1 MKISTFITQPCVE
14 FHDDQYETEPD
25 YIQCL
30 ARVVRA
36 YTSDDIGRD
45 DTAIPLA
52 IRISALNPHI
62 PDEPEEEITELR
74 SIYNEE
80 GRPYLRHAAAIIPAT
95 NGAFWAVYPF
105 SSGLATEVD
114 EYQEDYARSVWYF
127 PPNATKET
135 DGIPIGRYEDGW
147 VIPDPRDYT
156 KDTAYPDPARVA
168 PLDSLRK
175 SHPSG
180 ASYTNVRVPIEYDS
194 GILEELHFR
203 STGSFSDDLRDFLH
217 QFVPWESPIPGEK
230 LCVDVLVCC
239 GGYYWDRVADE
250 KTPRF
255 RLSNTLRLFVPTTS
269 FVKEFSIP
277 DEKEVTTTA
286 DSDARLAQTIA
297 TPMRMRSYKWAGYHL
312 GSTVIA
318 LKSRPG
324 NIVVGGGCVV
334 SEQYSEKEPKSRK
347 WFKRDEGPLKD
358 IMYPGHMIPLQVHV
372 NAYTRKEGDYV
383 THKVYRLVCDVSTKR
398 RYLFGEEE
406 NPPINICTKELL
418 KAGETVFL
426 RRNYAPILYP
436 TILEVGNEI
445 ITYGGDFFKFDVPP
459 EVQETYKWP
468 EKTKEHPI
476 IGLNHFFHCM
486 INENESDRVFN
497 VPLLSCQY
505 ARIRVRYHHKALI
518 WKPLNIGG
526 AHGIA
531 EGAVPIPYPDDGK
544 IVLVGGA
551 ETEGAAVCGGYQ
563 VCGNDGEKYPN
574 TLSPFDKIRV
584 NTDNAYPATSIRNI
598 PLYSKIIPV
607 LSTKTEF
614 AAFELGM
621 DTLKYDCLHS
631 PAIQLGSSDYFVLP
645 HSVMKYEYPPEYST
659 NATLIRRRKTRSLTP
674 EELKGDD
681 VKALW
686 DAYARM
692 FVSEVV
698 GMPVRCK
705 NQYRDEDSPYHYQV
719 SHPVRGSIG
728 AITVEENKEYWIY
741 DLGYGME
748 PAKYYHIEIVTTAKS
763 LLPHDGRSGS
773 TRLDAG
779 VSTLVFNKTL
789 PYPGKWDGGEK

>member
-1 MKISTFITQPCVE
+1 MKISSFITQPCVE
-14 FHDDQYETEPD
+14 FHDDQYETDPD

-30 ARVVRA
+30 ARVVRS
-36 YTSDDIGRD
+36 YTSDDIDRD

-62 PDEPEEEITELR
+62 PDEPDEEIPELR

-80 GRPYLRHAAAIIPAT
+80 RRPYLRHAAAIIPAT

-105 SSGLATEVD
+105 SSGLTTADD

-127 PPNATKET
+127 PPNATKES
-135 DGIPIGRYEDGW
+135 DGIPIGRYEYGW
-147 VIPDPRDYT
+147 IIPDPKEYKADT
-156 KDTAYPDPARVA
+156 KHEPARVA

-180 ASYTNVRVPIEYDS
+180 ASYTNVRVPIEYDT
-194 GILEELHFR
+194 GVLEGLHFQ
-203 STGSFSDDLRDFLH
+203 STGKFSDDLRNFLQ
-217 QFVPWESPIPGEK
+217 QFVPWEPLIPGEK

-239 GGYYWDRVADE
+239 GGYYWDRFAND
-250 KTPRF
+250 KKQRF
-255 RLSNTLRLFVPTTS
+255 QLSNTLRLFVPTTS
-269 FVKEFSIP
+269 FVKEFSIV
-277 DEKEVTTTA
+277 DQKEIAITA
-286 DSDARLAQTIA
+286 DSEARLAQTIA
-297 TPMRMRSYKWAGYHL
+297 TPMKMQNEQAGYHL

-318 LKSRPG
+318 LKSKPG
-324 NIVVGGGCVV
+324 TIVIGGGCVV
-334 SEQYSEKEPKSRK
+334 SKQYSTTDPKGRSWFQRDKES
-347 WFKRDEGPLKD
+347 LKD
-358 IMYPGHMIPLQVHV
+358 IMYPGHVIPLRVRLS
-372 NAYTRKEGDYV
+372 AYDIKEDEFITY
-383 THKVYRLVCDVSTKR
+383 KVYRLVCDVNPR
-398 RYLFGEEE
+398 RRLLFGGTK
-406 NPPINICTKELL
+406 NPPINICSTELL
-418 KAGETVFL
+418 KNSNTL
-426 RRNYAPILYP
+426 SLHRNYAPILYP

-445 ITYGGDFFKFDVPP
+445 VTYGGDFFRFDVPP
-459 EVQETYKWP
+459 ELSETYHWP
-468 EKTKEHPI
+468 AKMANSPI
-476 IGLNHFFHCM
+476 LGLNHFFHCM
-486 INENESDRVFN
+486 INENESDHAFN

-505 ARIRVRYHHKALI
+505 ARIRLKYPNDAFV

-531 EGAVPIPYPDDGK
+531 DGAVPIPYPDDGK

-551 ETEGAAVCGGYQ
+551 ETDAAAVCGGYQ
-563 VCGNDGEKYPN
+563 VCGIDGGKYPN
-574 TLSPFDKIRV
+574 RLSSFDEIRV
-584 NTDNAYPATSIRNI
+584 NTDNEYPAYSILNI

-607 LSTKTEF
+607 KTPKTGY

-631 PAIQLGSSDYFVLP
+631 PAVQLGSSDYFVLP

-705 NQYRDEDSPYHYQV
+705 TQYRDEDSPYHYQV

-741 DLGYGME
+741 DLGIGTE

-779 VSTLVFNKTL
+779 VTTLVFNNTL

>member
-1 MKISTFITQPCVE
+1 MKISPFITQPCVE
-14 FHDDQYETEPD
+14 FHDDQYETDPD

-30 ARVVRA
+30 ARVVRS
-36 YTSDDIGRD
+36 YSSDDIDHD

-52 IRISALNPHI
+52 IRVSAQNPHI
-62 PDEPEEEITELR
+62 PDEPEEEISELR
-74 SIYNEE
+74 SIYDER
-80 GRPYLRHAAAIIPAT
+80 GRSYLRHAAAIIPAT

-105 SSGLATEVD
+105 SSGLTTEDD
-114 EYQEDYARSVWYF
+114 EDQVNYAHSVWYY
-127 PPNATKET
+127 PPNATKES
-135 DGIPIGRYEDGW
+135 DGIPIGSYEDGW
-147 VIPDPRDYT
+147 VIPVPSDYVV
-156 KDTAYPDPARVA
+156 DTTEPARVA

-194 GILEELHFR
+194 GVLEGLRFQ
-203 STGSFSDDLRDFLH
+203 STGKFSDDLRNFLQ
-217 QFVPWESPIPGEK
+217 QFVPWEPLIPGEK

-239 GGYYWDRVADE
+239 GGYYWDRFADD
-250 KTPRF
+250 KKPRF
-255 RLSNTLRLFVPTTS
+255 QLSNTLRLFVPTTS
-269 FVKEFSIP
+269 FVTEFSTI
-277 DEKEVTTTA
+277 DGKEIATAA
-286 DSDARLAQTIA
+286 DSEARLAQTIA
-297 TPMRMRSYKWAGYHL
+297 TPMKMQNEQAGYHL

-318 LKSRPG
+318 LKSKPG
-324 NIVVGGGCVV
+324 IIVIGGGCVV
-334 SEQYSEKEPKSRK
+334 SRQYSKDNPKDRS
-347 WFKRDEGPLKD
+347 WFKRDVKKLRD
-358 IMYPGHMIPLQVHV
+358 IMYPGHVIPLRAHV
-372 NAYTRKEGDYV
+372 NAYERREGKYL
-383 THKVYRLVCDVSTKR
+383 THKVYRLVCDVNPR
-398 RYLFGEEE
+398 RRLLFGEAE
-406 NPPINICTKELL
+406 NPPINICSKELF
-418 KAGETVFL
+418 KDDKTVYL
-426 RRNYAPILYP
+426 HRNYAPVLYP

-445 ITYGGDFFKFDVPP
+445 ITYGGDFFRYRHPP
-459 EVQETYKWP
+459 ELPDEFEWP
-468 EKTKEHPI
+468 AKNVKSPI
-476 IGLNHFFHCM
+476 LGLNHFFHCM
-486 INENESDRVFN
+486 LYENETDHAFN

-505 ARIRVRYHHKALI
+505 ARIRLKYPTSAFV

-551 ETEGAAVCGGYQ
+551 ETNAAAECGGYQ
-563 VCGNDGEKYPN
+563 VCGKNGDKYPN
-574 TLSPFDKIRV
+574 TLRSFDEVRV
-584 NTDNAYPATSIRNI
+584 NADTRYTAKSIRNI

-607 LSTKTEF
+607 KSPKTGY

-631 PAIQLGSSDYFVLP
+631 PAVQLGSSDYFVLP
-645 HSVMKYEYPPEYST
+645 HSGMQYEYPPAYST

-674 EELKGDD
+674 EELRGDD

-728 AITVEENKEYWIY
+728 AITVEENKEYWIF
-741 DLGYGME
+741 DLGYGKE
-748 PAKYYHIEIVTTAKS
+748 PARYYHIKIVTTAKS

-779 VSTLVFNKTL
+779 VSTLVFNNTL
-789 PYPGKWDGGEK
+789 PYPGEWDGGKK